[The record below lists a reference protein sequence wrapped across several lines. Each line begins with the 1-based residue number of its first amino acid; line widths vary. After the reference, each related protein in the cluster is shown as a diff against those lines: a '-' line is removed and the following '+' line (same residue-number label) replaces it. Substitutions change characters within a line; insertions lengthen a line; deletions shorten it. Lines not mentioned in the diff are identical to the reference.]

1 MAFDGIVI
9 ANLTHDIRQKLE
21 GGKINKIAQPEKDEL
36 LFTIKNNRET
46 LRLSISASA
55 SLPLIYFTETNK
67 PSPLTAPNF
76 CMLLRKHIGAGRI
89 VKVSQPGLERIIMFE
104 IEHLDEMGDFCRKK
118 LIVELMGK
126 HSNIIFCKEDG
137 TILDSI
143 KHISA
148 QVSSVREVL
157 PGRPYFIPHT
167 TDKLD
172 PLTITEQEFT
182 ELIHGAPA
190 PLQKALYQKLTG
202 ISPIISTELCHLA
215 SLDGDISASEMSE
228 LELAHLYRMF
238 SLMMEDVTQGRFKPN
253 IIYKNG
259 EPVEFAAVPLT
270 CFEGSTYTSREYPS
284 ISALLESY
292 YAEKSVLTRIRQ
304 KSVDLRKIVQT
315 ALERNYKKYD
325 LQLKQLKD
333 TEKRDKYKVYGELL
347 NAYGYELSGG
357 EKELKCLNYYT
368 GEDVRIPLDTQLNAR
383 ENSQKYFAK
392 YNKLKR
398 TYEALSDLTR
408 ETKQEID
415 HLESISASLDIAVKE
430 EDLVQIKEEL
440 MEFGF
445 IKKRPFG
452 SRKPK
457 ITSRPYHYLS
467 SDGFHIYVG
476 KNNYQNEEVTF
487 KLAGGGDWWFH
498 AKGIPG
504 SHVVVRTEGKE
515 LPDRTF
521 EEAGALAAY
530 YSKGRGN
537 EKVEIDYI
545 QRKHVKK
552 AAGGAPGFVI
562 YHTNYSLMAEPK
574 LLLQEVQG

>member
-9 ANLTHDIRQKLE
+9 ANLAHDIKSRLE

-46 LRLSISASA
+46 YRLSISASA
-55 SLPLIYFTETNK
+55 SLPLIYFTDTNK

-76 CMLLRKHIGAGRI
+76 CMLLRKHIGTGRI
-89 VKVSQPGLERIIMFE
+89 VKVSQPGLERILEFE
-104 IEHLDEMGDFCRKK
+104 IEHLDELGDLQKK
-118 LIVELMGK
+118 RLIVELMGK

-157 PGRPYFIPHT
+157 PGRMYFIPHT
-167 TDKLD
+167 VDKAD
-172 PLTITEQEFT
+172 PLTVTEEDFQT
-182 ELIHGAPA
+182 LLRSAPM
-190 PLQKALYQKLTG
+190 PVHKALYQKLTG
-202 ISPIISTELCHLA
+202 ISPLIGTELCHLA
-215 SLDGDISASEMSE
+215 SLEGEKPASELSE
-228 LELAHLYRMF
+228 NELTHLYRMF
-238 SLMMEDVTQGRFKPN
+238 SLMMEDVKEGRFFPN
-253 IIYKNG
+253 IIYENG
-259 EPVEFAAVPLT
+259 APAEFASVPLT
-270 CFEGSTYTSREYPS
+270 CFEGAGYESRPSSS
-284 ISALLESY
+284 ISSLLETY
-292 YAEKSVLTRIRQ
+292 YAEKSVITRIRQ
-304 KSVDLRKIVQT
+304 KSVDLRRIVQT

-333 TEKRDKYKVYGELL
+333 TEKRDRYRVYGELL

-357 EKELKCLNYYT
+357 EKELLCLDYYS
-368 GEDVRIPLDTQLNAR
+368 GKEVKIPLDPQLSAQ
-383 ENSQKYFAK
+383 ENSQKYYAR

-398 TYEALSDLTR
+398 TCEALETLTA

-415 HLESISASLDIAVKE
+415 HLESISAALDIAVRE

-452 SRKPK
+452 SKKPK
-457 ITSRPYHYLS
+457 ITSRPYHYRS
-467 SDGFHIYVG
+467 TDGFDIYVG

-487 KLAGGGDWWFH
+487 KIANGNDWWFH

-515 LPDRTF
+515 LPDRVF
-521 EEAGALAAY
+521 EEAGSLAAW
-530 YSKGRGN
+530 YSKGRSN

-562 YHTNYSLMAEPK
+562 YHTNYSLMAAPK
-574 LLLQEVQG
+574 LELPEVNS